1 MNGSRIFGSIAA
13 VAAYSAI
20 TVLNF
25 SESQTAKNIAYALFV
40 IAVLSLILMVFFTL
54 HQSIRAQFNNDDNTK
69 QTSLSV
75 PFKEKTIDIKQKN
88 TMRKTDFVAIDFE
101 HLYSSHETACEVG
114 AVRVVDGLVT
124 GRFYSTI
131 KPPLAMCSGRDNSDI
146 IGLTKE
152 MLIDSPEFPE
162 VYRQLCLFVG
172 KLPLVAHHAST
183 EKNVLEKCCTLYKI
197 EENLLRNG
205 MTDTCTLSG
214 GAGLSDCCM
223 KYDIPLDEHH
233 HPLQDAEATAK
244 LYLDL
249 IGEGEK
255 TVIRGKR
262 IKTSVLNRYKKER
275 ENFDPTILRPL
286 DDDEVVNKYTPFFGR
301 VKTVVSGQF
310 EAYPDRNALKASL
323 KELGADI
330 DGNISK
336 NTKLFVVG
344 KTGVGPSKMEKALK
358 YGTRIIQEEEL
369 YQWVEKQV

>member
-1 MNGSRIFGSIAA
+1 MYICGIESVFRKGFNIFGTISA
-13 VAAYSAI
+13 VAAYAAI
-20 TVLNF
+20 TALNF
-25 SESQTAKNIAYALFV
+25 SDTPTAKKIAYVLFV
-40 IAVLSLILMVFFTL
+40 VAVLSAILMVIFTI
-54 HQSIRAQFNNDDNTK
+54 HQSIRAQLNNDDK
-69 QTSLSV
+69 AKKPSLSV
-75 PFKEKTIDIKQKN
+75 PSKEKTIDIKQKN

-131 KPPLAMCSGRDNSDI
+131 KPPLEMCSGRDNSDI
-146 IGLTKE
+146 IGLTKD

-172 KLPLVAHHAST
+172 KLPLVAHHAS
-183 EKNVLEKCCTLYKI
+183 
-197 EENLLRNG
+197 
-205 MTDTCTLSG
+205 TDTCTLSG

-233 HPLQDAEATAK
+233 HPLQDAEATSK
-244 LYLDL
+244 LYLAL
-249 IGEGEK
+249 LGEEEK
-255 TVIRGKR
+255 TVVRGER
-262 IKTSVLNRYKKER
+262 IKTSALNRYKEEK
-275 ENFDPTILRPL
+275 ENFDSTILQPL
-286 DDDEVVNKYTPFFGR
+286 DDDEVVNKDTPFFGR

-323 KELGADI
+323 KGLGADI

-336 NTKLFVVG
+336 NTKLFIVG